1 MQVSGGALEELE
13 RIRKVLEYFEHVKI
27 HIGIGGE
34 PGANAF
40 QKGVK
45 DSPVDLITYA
55 RVHEYGAVIK
65 AIHHKNLTIPI
76 HKDAKDKRI
85 KDFQGIFFIKS
96 RNGFLFAC
104 VYADKKASVKERKV
118 SEAEQAEDSSEQQTR
133 KNKKKSK
140 KVYKKKAQRKI
151 KYLFL
156 LIPEVTIPERSFIR
170 ASYDKYKDK
179 FVLECEDAFMSALQ
193 GIITPQEA
201 ANRIG
206 VAGVTMIH
214 NYIEEGTFKAK
225 SSITLSSR
233 PDKTTPL
240 IDSGRLVGSIAYQ
253 VEGEEWV
260 FPYHKSQGR

>member
-140 KVYKKKAQRKI
+140 KVYKKKAQRK
-151 KYLFL
+151 
-156 LIPEVTIPERSFIR
+156 
-170 ASYDKYKDK
+170 
-179 FVLECEDAFMSALQ
+179 
-193 GIITPQEA
+193 
-201 ANRIG
+201 
-206 VAGVTMIH
+206 
-214 NYIEEGTFKAK
+214 
-225 SSITLSSR
+225 
-233 PDKTTPL
+233 
-240 IDSGRLVGSIAYQ
+240 
-253 VEGEEWV
+253 
-260 FPYHKSQGR
+260 

>member
-85 KDFQGIFFIKS
+85 KDFQGIFFSRAGTDSCSRAFMPIKRHLSKNGKYRKRS
-96 RNGFLFAC
+96 RQRIA
-104 VYADKKASVKERKV
+104 AS
-118 SEAEQAEDSSEQQTR
+118 
-133 KNKKKSK
+133 SK
-140 KVYKKKAQRKI
+140 PAKI
-151 KYLFL
+151 K
-156 LIPEVTIPERSFIR
+156 R
-170 ASYDKYKDK
+170 
-179 FVLECEDAFMSALQ
+179 
-193 GIITPQEA
+193 
-201 ANRIG
+201 
-206 VAGVTMIH
+206 
-214 NYIEEGTFKAK
+214 KAK
-225 SSITLSSR
+225 RCTKR
-233 PDKTTPL
+233 RHR
-240 IDSGRLVGSIAYQ
+240 GRLSTC
-253 VEGEEWV
+253 
-260 FPYHKSQGR
+260 FC

>member
-76 HKDAKDKRI
+76 HKDAKGKRV
-85 KDFQGIFFIKS
+85 KDIPDIFFIKS

-118 SEAEQAEDSSEQQTR
+118 SEAEQAEDSGEQQSR

-140 KVYKKKAQRKI
+140 KVYKKKDQRKI

-170 ASYDKYKDK
+170 ASYDKNKDH
-179 FVLECEDAFMSALQ
+179 FASVCEESLQMALLGQ
-193 GIITPQEA
+193 ISTREA
-201 ANRIG
+201 AERIG
-206 VAGVTMIH
+206 NAGVSMIVE
-214 NYIEEGTFKAK
+214 YIHSGMLKAK
-225 SSITLSSR
+225 SSITLSSS
-233 PDKTTPL
+233 PQKTTPL
-240 IDSGRLVGSIAYQ
+240 IDSGQLISAITYWI
-253 VEGEEWV
+253 EENAE
-260 FPYHKSQGR
+260 